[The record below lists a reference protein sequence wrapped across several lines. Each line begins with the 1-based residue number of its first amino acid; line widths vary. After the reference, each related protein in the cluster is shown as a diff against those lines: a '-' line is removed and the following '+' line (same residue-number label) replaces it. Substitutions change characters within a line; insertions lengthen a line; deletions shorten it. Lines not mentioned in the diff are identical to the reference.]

1 MSMTRARVW
10 LIIGAALGVVFA
22 GRLARADGEKWY
34 GVLLMGERAG
44 WLHEAEITTGKGN
57 LRSLSEL
64 RLRIGRG
71 DGGIEVTI
79 ETMTEETPEGKMVAM
94 KSVQTLGAQPSE
106 TRYEW
111 TDKGVRVTSVL
122 PDGTLQEA
130 IQPEPEGEWDAPI
143 AARRKGDAL
152 LEQGAKEMTLRTI
165 DPSGGLQVIEARRR
179 WVGDEV
185 VEALGKMAHAS
196 KWEVEQSLVPGVV
209 SIEYVDEAGDL
220 IRGDTDFGGMR
231 LTMLAADKETA
242 LLPATGPEFM
252 NGTMVD
258 VDRPI
263 ADARRVQRAEYV
275 LRVPGGALPDLPSG
289 GAQRFERI
297 DDVSGRVFV
306 EVGGSSEKPDEPQGK
321 HLARSSMLDSGD
333 ARVVAITKE
342 ALAGHEG
349 EADAAKAERLRRFVH
364 SYISSKNLDVGFA
377 TASETAR
384 TRQGDCTEHGVL
396 LAAMLRSA
404 GIPSR
409 CVSGLVYADG
419 FLGRERVF
427 GYHMW
432 AQAYVKGTHGK
443 GCWVDVDGTLGED
456 TPFDA
461 THIALSWTAFEGE
474 DRLNAFAA
482 LAPLL
487 GRLEIDVVRVE

>member
-1 MSMTRARVW
+1 MTRCRVW
-10 LIIGAALGVVFA
+10 LIVGAALAAVFS
-22 GRLARADGEKWY
+22 GRVARADEERWY

-57 LRSLSEL
+57 LRALSEL

-79 ETMTEETPEGKMVAM
+79 ETMTEETPDGQMVSM
-94 KSVQTLGAQPSE
+94 RSVQTLGAQPSE

-111 TDKGVRVTSVL
+111 TDEGVRVVSVMA
-122 PDGTLQEA
+122 DGTQQMVV
-130 IQPEPEGEWDAPI
+130 QPAPEGEWDAPI
-143 AARRKGDAL
+143 ASRRRGEAL
-152 LEQGAKEMTLRTI
+152 LREGAKEMTLRTI
-165 DPSGGLQVIEARRR
+165 DPTGGLQVVEVHRV
-179 WVGDEV
+179 WVADEV
-185 VEALGKMAHAS
+185 VEALGKAVHAS
-196 KWEVEQSLVPGVV
+196 RWDVTQSVVPGVV
-209 SIEYVDEAGDL
+209 SVEYVNGDGEL
-220 IRGDTDFGGMR
+220 IRGETNFGGMT
-231 LTMLAADKETA
+231 LTMVAADKETA

-252 NGTMVD
+252 RETLVD
-258 VDRPI
+258 VVRPI
-263 ADARRVQRAEYV
+263 ENPRRTRSAEYV
-275 LRVPGGALPDLPSG
+275 LRVGGGALPDLPSG

-297 DDVSGRVFV
+297 DGASGRLFV
-306 EVGGSSEKPDEPQGK
+306 DVGGSVETEGPREK

-333 ARVVAITKE
+333 PTIVALTRE
-342 ALAGHEG
+342 ALRGHEG
-349 EADAAKAERLRRFVH
+349 DDDGAKAERLRRFVH
-364 SYISSKNLDVGFA
+364 SFISSKNLDVGFA

-419 FLGRERVF
+419 FLGRDRVF

-432 AQAYVKGTHGK
+432 AQAHVRGADGS
-443 GCWVDVDGTLGED
+443 GRWVDVDGTLPDE
-456 TPFDA
+456 TSFDA
-461 THIALSWTAFEGE
+461 THIALAWTAFEGG

-487 GRLEIDVVRVE
+487 GRLEIEVVRAE